1 MRVALLSMLDPAGDA
16 GDTPRAFLRVGGY
29 SLARHQLG
37 LALALGCERIVC
49 IAAGHDP
56 EIVALQHAA
65 EDAGAMFHRVPGLHG
80 VLALVSAHDEV
91 IALGDG
97 VLAWPELAITL
108 LDAGG
113 VVLVQPVEIGLIAG
127 FERLDLNST
136 SASAMRVPGRLLD
149 RMGDMPADIDVFA
162 TLQRVALQA
171 GIPQRPLPEEALDG
185 GRWTL
190 VRTEA
195 EAHAIE
201 PTWIRLHT
209 TAGGKASPAMWVAGW
224 GVRRLGPALLHAGSS
239 GTVVAIAA
247 SVLAALGLVL
257 GWFGFVAVGLA
268 FCAMAWIWFE
278 SAALLGRF
286 ERRSLR
292 LARPNV
298 APVVVYAWA
307 MDGVLLVLLALGQG
321 QGQGAQGGQGLANAF
336 APLMLLGLARLV
348 PPMLASRWAPW
359 LKDRAVL
366 ALALM
371 AAGFV
376 GMLSLAIGGVAIG
389 YLITGIVAVGRQNR
403 LTQV

>member
-1 MRVALLSMLDPAGDA
+1 
-16 GDTPRAFLRVGGY
+16 
-29 SLARHQLG
+29 
-37 LALALGCERIVC
+37 
-49 IAAGHDP
+49 
-56 EIVALQHAA
+56 
-65 EDAGAMFHRVPGLHG
+65 MFHRVPGLHG

-97 VLAWPELAITL
+97 LLAWPELAITM

-113 VVLVQPVEIGLIAG
+113 VVLTQPVEIGLLAG
-127 FERLDLNST
+127 FERLDINSA

-171 GIPQRPLPEEALDG
+171 GIPQRPLPQEALDG

-209 TAGGKASPAMWVAGW
+209 SAGGRGSPAMWVAGW
-224 GVRRLGPALLHAGSS
+224 GVRHLGPALLHAGSS

-278 SAALLGRF
+278 SAALFGRF

-292 LARPNV
+292 LARPNI
-298 APVVVYAWA
+298 APVVIYGWG
-307 MDGVLLVLLALGQG
+307 MDGVLLVLLALGQAPA
-321 QGQGAQGGQGLANAF
+321 QAQGGANAF

-359 LKDRAVL
+359 MKDRTILASVL
-366 ALALM
+366 AT
-371 AAGFV
+371 AGFA
-376 GMLSLAIGGVAIG
+376 GMLGVVIGGLAIG
-389 YLITGIVAVGRQNR
+389 YLITGIVAVSRQNR